1 MPCHTYD
8 YFAFVYMLYVCLF
21 LLNIPYELVLTGMHT
36 DNYHTERVLVGTG
49 PIPGFHTRYFLWVGG
64 NTGTHKRV

>member
-8 YFAFVYMLYVCLF
+8 NFAFVYMLYLFLF

-49 PIPGFHTRYFLWVGG
+49 PIPQKFQRNVFFPS
-64 NTGTHKRV
+64 KC